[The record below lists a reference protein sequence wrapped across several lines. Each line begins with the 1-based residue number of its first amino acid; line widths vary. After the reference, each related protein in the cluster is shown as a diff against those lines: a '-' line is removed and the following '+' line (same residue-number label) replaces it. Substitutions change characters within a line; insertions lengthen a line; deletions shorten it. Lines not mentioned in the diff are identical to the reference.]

1 MSRYPFH
8 DTEAKW
14 QRIWQDRRT
23 FEATHDPARP
33 KYYVL
38 EMFPYPSGRIHMGHV
53 RNYTIGDVVARYKRA
68 QGFAVLHP
76 MGWDAFGL
84 PAENAAM
91 AKGVHPAE
99 WTYANI
105 AEMRTQFQSM
115 GLSLDWS
122 REIATCDPA
131 YYRHEQAMFLDFL
144 EAGLVYRKES
154 WVNWDP
160 VDQTVLANEQV
171 IEGRG
176 WRSGA
181 VVERRKL
188 AQWFFKITEY
198 SQELLDALAGLDR
211 WPPKVRLMQ
220 ERWIGRSEGARV
232 RFAVIGR
239 AEPLE
244 VFTTRPDTLFGASFM
259 ALAPDHPLSIEL
271 ADKDPGVA
279 AFVAAC
285 ARMAT
290 SEEAIEQAEKVGY
303 DTGLRCRN
311 PLDPGQELPIYVA
324 NFVLMDYGTGA
335 IFGCPAHDQRDLEFA
350 RKYGLP
356 VVPVV
361 LPPGEQ
367 PERFAIGAEAY
378 VGDGRLINSDFLNG
392 LDVAAAKQRVIEELE
407 RRGIGTGEVSYRLRD
422 WGVSRQRYWGCP
434 IPVIHCPR
442 CGIVPVP
449 REQLPVTLPQD
460 IELGRPGNP
469 LDHHPTWKHVACP
482 RCGGAAERE
491 TDTFDTFVES
501 SWYFLRYCS
510 PHAAAAFERAAVD
523 AWMPVDQYIGGVEHA
538 VLHLLYSRF
547 FTRALRRCGYL
558 DFDEPFIGLFTQGMV
573 CHKTFRDAAGNWLQ
587 PDEVEERAAGV
598 WRALDD
604 GRPVRVGRSEKMS
617 KSRRNTVDP
626 TASIAAY
633 GADTARLFMLSDS
646 PPERDLEWTEAGIDG
661 AWRYLNRL
669 WRMFEE
675 RLAAA
680 RAARHADPC
689 PAVARRDRAE
699 ARDPSDHRRGLPGAR
714 AVPLQQGGRVD
725 PRAVELG
732 RAVRCRRSGG
742 AAVAARGAGDPGPA
756 ARTNGAAHRRGAVA
770 ASWPRDAACR
780 RRLAAGGPRLAG
792 GGPGDHRGAGQWQA
806 AGHDQPAAR
815 QRSGDHRGRC
825 AGRVQRPPRHR
836 GQAAPARGRG
846 ARQGGQ
852 RGGLRMVL
860 RRRAL
865 LLGLAGGVGACNF
878 RPLYLAQGARQ
889 YRDPERARGDRD
901 PGPRRPA
908 RLPAAQR
915 ALGRAES
922 GHRRGAAALRSRR
935 EPEQQSGPACHSA
948 RQHDHALQPR
958 AVRGI
963 PAAR

>member
-23 FEATHDPARP
+23 FEAKADPTRP

-105 AEMRTQFQSM
+105 AEMRAQFQSM

-181 VVERRKL
+181 EVERRKL

-198 SQELLDALAGLDR
+198 SQALLDALATLGR
-211 WPPKVRLMQ
+211 WPAKVRLMQ

-271 ADKDPGVA
+271 AEKDPGVA
-279 AFVAAC
+279 AFVAAS
-285 ARMAT
+285 ARTAT
-290 SEEAIEQAEKVGY
+290 SEEALEQAEKVGY

-311 PLDPGQELPIYVA
+311 PLMPDQELPIYVA

-367 PERFAIGAEAY
+367 PERFAIGAQAY
-378 VGDGRLINSDFLNG
+378 VGDGRLINSAFLDG

-407 RRGIGTGEVSYRLRD
+407 RRGIGAGEVSYRLRD

-434 IPVIHCPR
+434 FPVVHCAR
-442 CGIVPVP
+442 CGMVPVP
-449 REQLPVTLPQD
+449 REQLPVTLPPD

-469 LDHHPTWKHVACP
+469 LDHHPTWKHVTCP

-510 PHAAAAFERAAVD
+510 PHAEAAFERAEVD

-573 CHKTFRDAAGNWLQ
+573 CHKTFRDGTGNWLQ
-587 PDEVEERAAGV
+587 PDEVEERPAGV
-598 WRALDD
+598 WRALGD
-604 GRPVRVGRSEKMS
+604 GRPVKVGRSEKMS

-675 RLAAA
+675 CLPRLAPPGTPTPARLSPAA
-680 RAARHADPC
+680 TELKRAIHQTIDAVSQELERFHFNK
-689 PAVARRDRAE
+689 AVALIRELSNR
-699 ARDPSDHRRGLPGAR
+699 
-714 AVPLQQGGRVD
+714 
-725 PRAVELG
+725 VELFD
-732 RAVRCRRSGG
+732 
-742 AAVAARGAGDPGPA
+742 AGDP
-756 ARTNGAAHRRGAVA
+756 
-770 ASWPRDAACR
+770 
-780 RRLAAGGPRLAG
+780 
-792 GGPGDHRGAGQWQA
+792 
-806 AGHDQPAAR
+806 
-815 QRSGDHRGRC
+815 
-825 AGRVQRPPRHR
+825 
-836 GQAAPARGRG
+836 AAPAL
-846 ARQGGQ
+846 
-852 RGGLRMVL
+852 LREALERLV
-860 RRRAL
+860 L
-865 LLGLAGGVGACNF
+865 LLGPMVPHIAEELWQRLGNTTLLADAAW
-878 RPLYLAQGARQ
+878 PQADPAWLAEDRVTIAVQVNGRL
-889 YRDPERARGDRD
+889 RATISLPRGSDR
-901 PGPRRPA
+901 A
-908 RLPAAQR
+908 TT
-915 ALGRAES
+915 E
-922 GHRRGAAALRSRR
+922 AAALAESNVR
-935 EPEQQSGPACHSA
+935 
-948 RQHDHALQPR
+948 
-958 AVRGI
+958 RGI
-963 PAAR
+963 EGKPLRRVVVVPDKVVNVVV